1 MMLFRKNRIFPILIT
16 LLAASCGG
24 TEEPSPPDA
33 QIPLG
38 GLTVRWSIENDAG
51 DVLSCEDV
59 DTDTVDVA
67 IGGSP
72 VTLDCNAGTT
82 TFESLLPQ
90 RYPVVVQLKFG
101 PVVLATGLGN
111 ADVVAGET
119 VEIDIV
125 LQAERRNNDVG
136 SIYLKWRIDDQP
148 PARRCGELEALT
160 LRITAEPSSIDPT
173 LSADVACTD
182 GEITILNAKP
192 GSYNLRLTL
201 ERPDGSKVVSLLTGN
216 FRVVS
221 AGTADLGLLN
231 FTTVLT
237 GGGKILAQYTISS
250 SVATTEICEQ
260 IGAMEVRMSIR
271 SIDIQT
277 QSTRLE
283 GTETSSCAKG
293 SLSREKLRTNLY
305 SVQLELMDGFG
316 IILTSSTVRDVP
328 VTFGQTST
336 VSIDLVPER

>member
-1 MMLFRKNRIFPILIT
+1 MMLFRKNRNFLILIT

-24 TEEPSPPDA
+24 TEELSPPDA
-33 QIPLG
+33 EIPLG
-38 GLTVRWSIENDAG
+38 ALKVRWSIENASG

-59 DTDTVDVA
+59 DVDTVDVA

-72 VTLDCNAGTT
+72 ISVDCKTGET
-82 TFESLLPQ
+82 TFEGLLPQ
-90 RYPVVVQLKFG
+90 RYPVVVQLMFG

-111 ADVVAGET
+111 GDVEPGET
-119 VEIDIV
+119 TEVDIV
-125 LQAERRNNDVG
+125 LEAERRNNDVG

-160 LRITAEPSSIDPT
+160 LRVTAESSSIDPT
-173 LSADVACTD
+173 LTADVACTD
-182 GEITILNAKP
+182 GELTITNAKP
-192 GSYNLRLTL
+192 GSYDLRLTL

-221 AGTADLGLLN
+221 AGTTNLGLLN
-231 FTTVLT
+231 FTTVIT
-237 GGGKILAQYTISS
+237 GGGKIYAQYTISS
-250 SVATTEICEQ
+250 SVATTDICDQ
-260 IGAMEVRMSIR
+260 LGAQEVRMSIR
-271 SIDIQT
+271 SIDVQT

-283 GTETSSCAKG
+283 GTETSTCPKG
-293 SLSREKLRTNLY
+293 YLSRDKLRTNLY
-305 SVQLELMDGFG
+305 LVQLELMDGFG
-316 IILTSSTVRDVP
+316 IILTSSTVRDIP